1 MKAFASAL
9 LVSGA
14 AAAASAIDFEQTGT
28 TVSTMSTV
36 STVSTGLTVSTVST
50 VSTVIAR
57 CYLHLR
63 WYFSSSNFVNTI
75 YIMIQPWYEYNQ
87 KWTHHSSFKNP
98 ANLVKAQLLLL
109 KGYRSQQTA
118 SHWSWEGL
126 INPFF
131 LDCHHLH
138 HLHFTSLL
146 INDLIILGILICHLY
161 FECQYSCN
169 FCRWNNGPIKV

>member
-1 MKAFASAL
+1 MSNVWSLPAVRKRHL
-9 LVSGA
+9 
-14 AAAASAIDFEQTGT
+14 GT
-28 TVSTMSTV
+28 ILFLQNIHSLPIKIKITTTSPMVFFFFKFCNW
-36 STVSTGLTVSTVST
+36 L
-50 VSTVIAR
+50 A
-57 CYLHLR
+57 
-63 WYFSSSNFVNTI
+63 NTI
-75 YIMIQPWYEYNQ
+75 YTKIQPWYEHNQ
-87 KWTHHSSFKNP
+87 KWTHHSSFENP

-146 INDLIILGILICHLY
+146 INDLIILGILICPLY
-161 FECQYSCN
+161 FECQYSCI
-169 FCRWNNGPIKV
+169 FCRWHNRLIKV